1 MPKEI
6 ANTYIEYENML
17 DSYAFV
23 LYNIGIPIKYFPPK
37 FVLPAGV
44 GENNENTKPRIEEQ

>member
-1 MPKEI
+1 MSKEI

-23 LYNIGIPIKYFPPK
+23 LYNIGIPIKYFPKK
-37 FVLPAGV
+37 FVLPAGG

>member
-23 LYNIGIPIKYFPPK
+23 WYNKRRAFIQL
-37 FVLPAGV
+37 V
-44 GENNENTKPRIEEQ
+44 